1 MSCSCQKNYKH
12 VTGNTFR
19 RKLKCNRSCS
29 LFQDKNHDKN
39 HNHFEEVGSRFYQV
53 DKTVAVE
60 YDSVYKKQLEDMN
73 HKFNCLVHHV
83 NSMQQVESVTK
94 NSVEDSVKDKVENS
108 VDNKAET
115 SQSVTVKFSDFD
127 ESIYFNSLKSGSTT
141 VLISPSQNNLGRFNS
156 LEGTITL
163 DRWDSLNNVHGSVEV
178 FNYDNKHKYSGVVS
192 VLDDGGIDNVGKDG
206 KLTLN
211 YIMSNRPL
219 IPIGRDINCS
229 IVLHLY
235 SL

>member
-1 MSCSCQKNYKH
+1 
-12 VTGNTFR
+12 
-19 RKLKCNRSCS
+19 
-29 LFQDKNHDKN
+29 
-39 HNHFEEVGSRFYQV
+39 
-53 DKTVAVE
+53 
-60 YDSVYKKQLEDMN
+60 MN

-83 NSMQQVESVTK
+83 NSLQQVD
-94 NSVEDSVKDKVENS
+94 VEDSVKDEVENS
-108 VDNKAET
+108 VKDNKAET

-127 ESIYFNSLKSGSTT
+127 DSIYFNSLTSGSTT
-141 VLISPSQNNLGRFNS
+141 VLISPSQSNLGRFNS

-163 DRWDSLNNVHGSVEV
+163 DRSVNLNNVHGSLEV

-192 VLDDGGIDNVGKDG
+192 MSDEINKD
-206 KLTLN
+206 KTTLN

-235 SL
+235 NL